1 MAKLLARVSTGLE
14 SFDRVIDG
22 LRTGDNVVWQV
33 DKIEDYLFFVSHYVR
48 RALSENKRVVYMR
61 FAQHKPLVEANDKVA
76 VYQLD
81 ASSGFESFSTQ
92 VYNIAT
98 QEGEGVYYVFD
109 SLSDLLSAWATDLM
123 IGNFFMLTC
132 PYLYQLN
139 TLAYSHSY
147 ATATPSRLLQEF
159 VKRRRFSSMF
169 ITLTKRFMCI
179 H

>member
-1 MAKLLARVSTGLE
+1 
-14 SFDRVIDG
+14 
-22 LRTGDNVVWQV
+22 
-33 DKIEDYLFFVSHYVR
+33 
-48 RALSENKRVVYMR
+48 MR
-61 FAQHKPLVEANDKVA
+61 FAQHKPLVEANDKVT

-139 TLAYSHSY
+139 TVAYFALH
-147 ATATPSRLLQEF
+147 TRQPLLQDCREN
-159 VKRRRFSSMF
+159 S
-169 ITLTKRFMCI
+169 
-179 H
+179 